1 MNLFRILVLF
11 FLTVPIFEI
20 YLLLKIG
27 GLIGVIPTVT
37 LVVTTAMLGAAML
50 RNQGLSTLQR
60 LQDALSRNE
69 IPAREIVE
77 GPLLLVGGAL
87 LLTPGFITDAMGF
100 YLLIPS
106 TRNRFVNYLLDRQ
119 FRFGGLGN
127 GPEVQRDDTDRGT
140 TIEGN
145 FKRED

>member
-1 MNLFRILVLF
+1 MF
-11 FLTVPIFEI
+11 FLTVPVFEI

-50 RNQGLSTLQR
+50 RNQGLSTLKR

-106 TRNRFVNYLLDRQ
+106 TRSRFVGYILKRQ
-119 FRFGGLGN
+119 FRSSGLGN
-127 GPEVQRDDTDRGT
+127 GPEVRRADTNQGT
-140 TIEGN
+140 TIEGD